1 MDFSFKNI
9 KKGLGRLLFGE
20 AGGGSSAQI
29 TNSNIKNFII
39 KHIGWN
45 SESEDYAGSEND
57 LTEVQ
62 SAINTD
68 SYIKVA
74 LDKTAQL
81 IMKSGYNFESDNENA
96 LEYLKGRIAMME
108 FGTSIPFDVLLD
120 EIARNLVYYSNCF
133 LVKSRIDKIQGGL
146 QAKPV
151 LGKKP
156 VGGYFVMDP
165 TSVEIKRDKNG
176 TVSGYKLTGTEEQEF
191 KAEDVIHIYID
202 RDAGNSFG
210 TPRIISSLEDVKILR
225 KIEGNTL
232 SLIYRFSIPLYQ
244 MKIGLPETNF
254 MATDN
259 EISEAQKQ
267 INKMPMDGIIVT
279 NERTQFL
286 AIGAEGKAIDLSPY
300 LEYYEKR
307 VFTGLNVSEAM
318 MGRGGSKQDADSM
331 EGLMHDTV
339 KHYQI
344 VIKAFIEKQLINE
357 ILLEG
362 GFNPIFN
369 EEDRIYFRFNEINLD
384 SRVKYENHLLNQFQ
398 SNCITF
404 EEMRQAIGRD
414 ADSVDESR
422 LYTNMITTPSE
433 IEIVNAK
440 NAVAASTGNGNVKNG
455 KTAAKSPGGSVKSA
469 SNPTNQHGSTSA
481 KIKEGVEKWLANQE
495 NPLQKNPPPKNQA
508 KKAVNNDTALSEKN
522 KMAAFRVNCS
532 SLCNTYNRMR
542 NDILKA
548 GRFSDRAVK
557 KYCAELDKELYSVLE
572 SAYKNGY
579 ENSLPEGSGLKSKA
593 ESIVL
598 PESLMQKCSERI
610 ESLLDDIRI
619 KTASGED
626 TNDCFDLMEYRLR
639 DLTLFYAAKAAN
651 TAAIHGYKDQGIEK
665 VSVLTGEGFNSPV
678 SVIDTGD
685 FSFSDVP
692 PFIGCDCMNLR
703 PEAKTE

>member
-1 MDFSFKNI
+1 MDLSLKSI

-68 SYIKVA
+68 SYIKAA

-81 IMKSGYNFESDNENA
+81 VMKSGYKFESDNENA

-165 TSVEIKRDKNG
+165 TAVEIKRDKNG

-191 KAEDVIHIYID
+191 KAEDVIHIYVD

-300 LEYYEKR
+300 LDYYEKR

-344 VIKAFIEKQLINE
+344 IIKAFLEKQLINE

-414 ADSVDESR
+414 ADSVDEGR

-433 IEIVNAK
+433 IEVVNAK
-440 NAVAASTGNGNVKNG
+440 NAVAASSGNGNVKNG
-455 KTAAKSPGGSVKSA
+455 KTAAKSPGGSVKST

-481 KIKEGVEKWLANQE
+481 KIKEGEEKWLANQE
-495 NPLQKNPPPKNQA
+495 NHLQRNPLAKKQA
-508 KKAVNNDTALSEKN
+508 KKAANSSLALSEKTKIN
-522 KMAAFRVNCS
+522 AFRDS
-532 SLCNTYNRMR
+532 YPSLCNTYKIMR
-542 NDILKA
+542 NNILKA
-548 GRFSDRAVK
+548 GSISDRAAK
-557 KYCAELDKELYSVLE
+557 KYASELETELCNILNNSFR
-572 SAYKNGY
+572 AGY
-579 ENSLPEGSGLKSKA
+579 ENSMLEGSSMQFISREILLPEQLLA
-593 ESIVL
+593 
-598 PESLMQKCSERI
+598 KCSLHAKKMVE
-610 ESLLDDIRI
+610 DIQKKI
-619 KTASGED
+619 AAGKD
-626 TNDCFDLMEYRLR
+626 INDCFDLMEYRLR
-639 DLTLFYAAKAAN
+639 DFTIFYAEKANN
-651 TAAIHGYKDQGIEK
+651 TAVLYGYKDQGIQN
-665 VSVLTGEGFNSPV
+665 VSIIAADDSSNIIAT
-678 SVIDTGD
+678 IDTGEFTLD
-685 FSFSDVP
+685 DVP
-692 PFIGCDCMNLR
+692 PYTGCAYTNLI
-703 PEAKTE
+703 PEAKE

>member
-1 MDFSFKNI
+1 MDFSFGKL

-81 IMKSGYNFESDNENA
+81 IMKSGYKFESDNENA

-120 EIARNLVYYSNCF
+120 EIARNLVYFSNCF

-165 TSVEIKRDKNG
+165 TAVEIKRDKNG

-344 VIKAFIEKQLINE
+344 IIKAFIEKQLINE

-414 ADSVDESR
+414 ADSVDEGR

-433 IEIVNAK
+433 IEVVNAK
-440 NAVAASTGNGNVKNG
+440 NAVAASSGNGNVKNG
-455 KTAAKSPGGSVKSA
+455 KSAAKSPSGSVKSA

-481 KIKEGVEKWLANQE
+481 KIKEGEDKWLANQE
-495 NPLQKNPPPKNQA
+495 NLLQRNPLPKNQA
-508 KKAVNNDTALSEKN
+508 KKAANNLKAVSEKD
-522 KMAAFRVNCS
+522 KTDAFRVS
-532 SLCNTYNRMR
+532 YPGLCNTYKKMR

-548 GRFSDRAVK
+548 GCFSDK
-557 KYCAELDKELYSVLE
+557 SIEKYSLELGSELDSVLKG
-572 SAYKNGY
+572 AFITGY
-579 ENSLPEGSGLKSKA
+579 EKSFNEGSNILLDADSTLVP
-593 ESIVL
+593 ESIG
-598 PESLMQKCSERI
+598 QKCN
-610 ESLLDDIRI
+610 LHIRNLI
-619 KTASGED
+619 SDLQKKIAAGED
-626 TNDCFDLMEYRLR
+626 INDCFDLMEYRLR
-639 DLTLFYAAKAAN
+639 DFTLFFTDKTAN
-651 TAAIHGYKDQGIEK
+651 TAAIYGYRDQGIEN
-665 VSVLTGEGFNSPV
+665 VSVVTADDSNNIVSTINTG
-678 SVIDTGD
+678 
-685 FSFSDVP
+685 SFSIDDVP
-692 PFIGCDCMNLR
+692 PFKNYTRTNLR
-703 PEAKTE
+703 PEAKKQ

>member
-1 MDFSFKNI
+1 MDLSLKSI

-68 SYIKVA
+68 SYIKAA

-81 IMKSGYNFESDNENA
+81 VMKSGYKFESDNENA

-165 TSVEIKRDKNG
+165 TAVEIKRDKNG

-191 KAEDVIHIYID
+191 KAEDVIHIYVD

-300 LEYYEKR
+300 LSYYEKR

-344 VIKAFIEKQLINE
+344 IIKAFLEKQLINE

-414 ADSVDESR
+414 ADSVDEGR

-433 IEIVNAK
+433 IEVVNAK
-440 NAVAASTGNGNVKNG
+440 NAVAASSGNGNIKNG

-481 KIKEGVEKWLANQE
+481 KIKEGEEKWLANQE
-495 NPLQKNPPPKNQA
+495 NHLQRNPLAKNQA
-508 KKAVNNDTALSEKN
+508 KKAANNDAALSEK
-522 KMAAFRVNCS
+522 KKIMAFRDS
-532 SLCNTYNRMR
+532 YPSLCNTYKKMR
-542 NDILKA
+542 NNILKA
-548 GRFSDRAVK
+548 GGFSDRAAK
-557 KYCAELDKELYSVLE
+557 QFASELEIELCDILNGSFR
-572 SAYKNGY
+572 AGY
-579 ENSLPEGSGLKSKA
+579 ENSMLKGSSIHIISREIISPEQLLTKCGLHAKSLV
-593 ESIVL
+593 E
-598 PESLMQKCSERI
+598 
-610 ESLLDDIRI
+610 DIQLKI
-619 KTASGED
+619 AAGKD
-626 TNDCFDLMEYRLR
+626 INDCFDLMEYRLR
-639 DLTLFYAAKAAN
+639 DFTILYAEKAN
-651 TAAIHGYKDQGIEK
+651 NIAALYGYKDQGIQN
-665 VSVLTGEGFNSPV
+665 VSIMAADDSSNIIAT
-678 SVIDTGD
+678 IDTEHFTLD
-685 FSFSDVP
+685 DVP
-692 PFIGCDCMNLR
+692 PFADHACINLI
-703 PEAKTE
+703 PEAKE

>member
-1 MDFSFKNI
+1 MDLSLKSI
-9 KKGLGRLLFGE
+9 RKGLGRLLFGE

-68 SYIKVA
+68 SYIKAA

-81 IMKSGYNFESDNENA
+81 VMKSGYKFESDNENA

-165 TSVEIKRDKNG
+165 TAVEIKRDKNG
-176 TVSGYKLTGTEEQEF
+176 AVSGYKLTGTEEQEF
-191 KAEDVIHIYID
+191 KAEDVIHIYVD

-286 AIGAEGKAIDLSPY
+286 SIGAEGKAIDLSPY
-300 LEYYEKR
+300 LSYYEKR

-344 VIKAFIEKQLINE
+344 IIKAFLEKQLINE

-414 ADSVDESR
+414 ADSVDEGR

-433 IEIVNAK
+433 IEVVNAK
-440 NAVAASTGNGNVKNG
+440 NAVAASSGNGNIKNG

-481 KIKEGVEKWLANQE
+481 KIKEGEEKWLANQE
-495 NPLQKNPPPKNQA
+495 NHLQRNPLAKNQA
-508 KKAVNNDTALSEKN
+508 KKAANNDAALSEKA
-522 KMAAFRVNCS
+522 KIKAFRDS
-532 SLCNTYNRMR
+532 YPALCNTYKKMR

-548 GRFSDRAVK
+548 GSFSDRGAK
-557 KYCAELDKELYSVLE
+557 QFASELEIELCDILNGSFR
-572 SAYKNGY
+572 AGY
-579 ENSLPEGSGLKSKA
+579 ENSMLKGSSIHIISREIISPEQLLTKCGLHAKSLV
-593 ESIVL
+593 E
-598 PESLMQKCSERI
+598 
-610 ESLLDDIRI
+610 DIQLKI
-619 KTASGED
+619 AAGKD
-626 TNDCFDLMEYRLR
+626 INDCFDLMEYRLR
-639 DLTLFYAAKAAN
+639 DFTILYAEKAN
-651 TAAIHGYKDQGIEK
+651 NIAALYGYKDQGIQN
-665 VSVLTGEGFNSPV
+665 VSIMAADDSSNIIAT
-678 SVIDTGD
+678 IDTEHFTLD
-685 FSFSDVP
+685 DVP
-692 PFIGCDCMNLR
+692 PFADHACINLI
-703 PEAKTE
+703 PEAKE